1 MPFELGKDF
10 FVSPM
15 SSASNFFFLRRC
27 VSLLDSWKDS
37 QLILRFFSIRPP
49 PPPFLNA
56 HWMRPVFQKAIWEE
70 KILLPLL
77 PFFFFLARRGD
88 SSNFIASS
96 ICMSNVLLHQQA
108 ALLRRPPSL
117 ASHCLTPALDPSP
130 HYITPYR
137 HCQLWEEEQL
147 NPICLVSF
155 FSFVCPYSNKVLNDN
170 KSLGIQCTTS
180 WYRLSPSHSALKSR
194 FKKNSNH
201 FLFIERDSANWFL
214 WNFELS
220 SRHVDASRTIV
231 IDRKVEM
238 DSSVSYFSLVGV
250 NGMATT
256 PVIKTRPLVRKEFI
270 DEAQRRKKY

>member
-1 MPFELGKDF
+1 MCVLIGFLKGFPVDPSLFLHSATTSPFSQCALNETCFPKGD
-10 FVSPM
+10 
-15 SSASNFFFLRRC
+15 LRGEN
-27 VSLLDSWKDS
+27 
-37 QLILRFFSIRPP
+37 PP
-49 PPPFLNA
+49 PPS
-56 HWMRPVFQKAIWEE
+56 PV
-70 KILLPLL
+70 
-77 PFFFFLARRGD
+77 FFLARRGD

-270 DEAQRRKKY
+270 D